1 MARALKLL
9 PYAVLLL
16 IPMVRIWDPAL
27 VQQIRN
33 LTFDAYQRELP
44 RSWNLA
50 VPVRIVDIGAASRTR
65 LGPAP
70 WPRDRLWRQSQA
82 NHSLAACRT

>member
-65 LGPAP
+65 LAP
-70 WPRDRLWRQSQA
+70 PLGHA
-82 NHSLAACRT
+82 TACGDNPKRTIL